1 MRSVFSK
8 HSKPD
13 PELLNLKAEL
23 LAAQSE
29 LTQAYR
35 RFDQAVDPELVEAC
49 IFEINA
55 VTARCNYLLRSIKE
69 HCPEGMQ
76 TTPARSRSAGL
87 SCRSQHSAAADGKGD
102 VVWT

>member
-13 PELLNLKAEL
+13 PELLHLKAEL
-23 LAAQSE
+23 LAAQGE
-29 LTQAYR
+29 LAQAYR

-49 IFEINA
+49 IFESNA

-69 HCPEGMQ
+69 YRPRAAQ
-76 TTPARSRSAGL
+76 ADAPARRGGTGL
-87 SCRSQHSAAADGKGD
+87 SRRTQRAAADGKGD